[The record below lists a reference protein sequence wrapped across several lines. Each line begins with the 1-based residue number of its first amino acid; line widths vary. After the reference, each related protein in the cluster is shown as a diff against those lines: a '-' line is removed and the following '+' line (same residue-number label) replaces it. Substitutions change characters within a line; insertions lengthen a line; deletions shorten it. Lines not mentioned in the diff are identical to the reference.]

1 MTDENCSFLNKSM
14 KQYCLYWIHYPNQT
28 DPMTEGYIGITSDF
42 TARIETHSK
51 YTKYAHVKNRM
62 DSGAIAT
69 ILYEKLTKE
78 QAESLE
84 LSHRPEEN
92 IGWNI
97 AKGGN
102 IPPSRKGKVSP
113 KSLLTGADRTD
124 KQKAGSK
131 ARAEKIRGRLPSNA
145 VSVELFGKTY
155 PTIKGALEDLKWST
169 SHYYKYKELVASG
182 MTFSTPEELKEY
194 TYALRNEKISK
205 TRKERGYHY
214 NQYTK

>member
-1 MTDENCSFLNKSM
+1 ML
-14 KQYCLYWIHYPNQT
+14 
-28 DPMTEGYIGITSDF
+28 EGYIGITSDF
-42 TARIETHSK
+42 DTRIKTHSR
-51 YTKYAHVKNRM
+51 YTKYAHIKNRI

-69 ILYEKLTKE
+69 IIYENLSKE
-78 QAESLE
+78 QAENLE
-84 LSHRPEEN
+84 RLHRPEEN

-113 KSLLTGADRTD
+113 KNLLKGSDRTD
-124 KQKAGSK
+124 KQKASSK
-131 ARAEKIRGRLPSNA
+131 LKSENMKGKRPSNA
-145 VSVELFGKTY
+145 VSIEMFGKRY
-155 PTIKGALEDLKWST
+155 LSINDALIDLKLSK

>member
-1 MTDENCSFLNKSM
+1 MDT
-14 KQYCLYWIHYPNQT
+14 YCLYWIHYPDQT
-28 DPMTEGYIGITSDF
+28 SPESEGYIGITSDF
-42 TARIETHSK
+42 SKRIQTHSR
-51 YTKYAHVKNRM
+51 YTKYAHVKNRI

-69 ILYEKLTKE
+69 ILQENLTKE
-78 QAESLE
+78 QAEALE
-84 LSHRPEEN
+84 AKYRPDEN

-113 KSLLTGADRTD
+113 KAALRGDDRTEA
-124 KQKAGSK
+124 QKMAAIK
-131 ARAEKIRGRLPSNA
+131 HANKMKNRKPHNT
-145 VSVELFGKTY
+145 VQVELFGKVY
-155 PTIKGALEDLKWST
+155 PSIREAMEELGWST

-182 MTFSTPEELKEY
+182 MSFDTPEQLKEY
-194 TYALRNEKISK
+194 TWKLKNEKISK

>member
-1 MTDENCSFLNKSM
+1 MDT
-14 KQYCLYWIHYPNQT
+14 YCLYWIHYPDQT
-28 DPMTEGYIGITSDF
+28 SPESEGYIGITSDF
-42 TARIETHSK
+42 SKRIQTHSR
-51 YTKYAHVKNRM
+51 YTKYAHIKNRI

-69 ILYEKLTKE
+69 ILQENLTKE
-78 QAESLE
+78 QAEALE
-84 LSHRPEEN
+84 AKYRPDEN

-113 KSLLTGADRTD
+113 KAALKGDDRTE
-124 KQKAGSK
+124 KQKESSRK
-131 ARAEKIRGRLPSNA
+131 LSETLKGRPSPTA
-145 VSVELFGKTY
+145 HEISLFGKTY
-155 PTIKGALEDLKWST
+155 PSIAKALFDINWSK

-182 MTFSTPEELKEY
+182 MSFDTPEELKEY
-194 TYALRNEKISK
+194 TYALRNAKISK

>member
-1 MTDENCSFLNKSM
+1 M
-14 KQYCLYWIHYPNQT
+14 KTYCLYWIHYPEQSS
-28 DPMTEGYIGITSDF
+28 PESEGYIGITSDF
-42 TARIETHSK
+42 SKRIQTHSR
-51 YTKYAHVKNRM
+51 YTKYAHIKNRI

-69 ILYEKLTKE
+69 ILQENLTKE

-84 LSHRPEEN
+84 TQYRPEEN

-113 KSLLTGADRTD
+113 KALLTGNARTEN
-124 KQKAGSK
+124 QKLASAK
-131 ARAEKIRGRLPSNA
+131 LAEINRNNKKPRYNA
-145 VSVELFGKTY
+145 TPVTLFGKTY
-155 PTIKGALEDLKWST
+155 STRTQAMEDLGWST
-169 SHYYKYKELVASG
+169 SHYYKYKELIASG
-182 MTFSTPEELKEY
+182 MIFDTPEQLKEY
-194 TYALRNEKISK
+194 TWNLKNEKISK

>member
-1 MTDENCSFLNKSM
+1 MNT
-14 KQYCLYWIHYPNQT
+14 YCLYWIHYPDQT
-28 DPMTEGYIGITSDF
+28 NPESEGYIGITSDF
-42 TARIETHSK
+42 SQRIQRHSK
-51 YTKYAHVKNRM
+51 YTKYAHIKNRI

-69 ILYEKLTKE
+69 ILQENLTKE

-84 LSHRPEEN
+84 TTYRPEEN

-113 KSLLTGADRTD
+113 KSLLKGNDRTD
-124 KQKAGSK
+124 KQKEGSAK
-131 ARAEKIRGRLPSNA
+131 QAAKLRGKITSNA
-145 VSVELFGKTY
+145 TPVTLFGNTY
-155 PTIKGALEDLKWST
+155 LSAKKAMIALGWST

-182 MTFSTPEELKEY
+182 MSFDTPKQLKEY
-194 TYALRNEKISK
+194 TYKLRNDKISQ
-205 TRKERGYHY
+205 TRKEKGYHY

>member
-1 MTDENCSFLNKSM
+1 MNT
-14 KQYCLYWIHYPNQT
+14 YCLYWIHYPDQT
-28 DPMTEGYIGITSDF
+28 SPESEGYIGITSDF
-42 TARIETHSK
+42 SKRIQTHSK
-51 YTKYAHVKNRM
+51 YTRYAHIKNRIE
-62 DSGAIAT
+62 SGAVAT
-69 ILYEKLTKE
+69 ILQENLTKE

-84 LSHRPEEN
+84 AKYRPEEN

-113 KSLLTGADRTD
+113 KTKLLGEDRTER
-124 KQKAGSK
+124 QKESSK
-131 ARAEKIRGRLPSNA
+131 KLAESRSGKMPSNA
-145 VSVELFGKTY
+145 REVSLFGKSY
-155 PTIKGALEDLKWST
+155 PSISKALKDIKWSK

-182 MTFSTPEELKEY
+182 MTFDTPEQLKEY
-194 TYALRNEKISK
+194 TWKLKNEKISK

>member
-1 MTDENCSFLNKSM
+1 MNT
-14 KQYCLYWIHYPNQT
+14 YCLYWIHYPDQT
-28 DPMTEGYIGITSDF
+28 SPESEGYIGITSDF
-42 TARIETHSK
+42 SKRIQTHSR
-51 YTKYAHVKNRM
+51 YTKYAHIKNRI

-69 ILYEKLTKE
+69 ILQENLTKK
-78 QAESLE
+78 QAEALE
-84 LSHRPEEN
+84 AKYRPDEN

-113 KSLLTGADRTD
+113 KAALKGDDRTEA
-124 KQKAGSK
+124 QKLAAIK
-131 ARAEKIRGRLPSNA
+131 HANKMKNRKPHNT
-145 VSVELFGKTY
+145 VQVELFGKVY
-155 PTIKGALEDLKWST
+155 ASIREAMEELGWST

-182 MTFSTPEELKEY
+182 MTFETPEQLKEY
-194 TYALRNEKISK
+194 TWKLKNEKISK